1 MHTIDDAAAAARAGS
16 DRLELCVD
24 LESGG
29 ITPPESLIA
38 AVRERVAIPVFVMVR
53 PRAGDFV
60 YDDDEFTTALRQA
73 AAART
78 RGAHGIVTG
87 VLRRDGFIDVE
98 RTRLLVQAAG
108 DLPVTFHRAFDAVP
122 HQPATALEDIITAG
136 IQRVLTSGAAATAL
150 EGAGRLASL
159 VRQAGDRITVLA
171 GGGVRAD
178 NVRQVIAR
186 SGVTEIHARFENEA
200 ATRALAD
207 LL

>member
-1 MHTIDDAAAAARAGS
+1 MHTLDDAAAAARAGS
-16 DRLELCVD
+16 HRLELCVD

-29 ITPPESLIA
+29 ITPPESLIV
-38 AVRERVAIPVFVMVR
+38 AVRERVSIPVFVMVR

-60 YDDDEFTTALRQA
+60 YDDDEFATALRQTA
-73 AAART
+73 TART